1 MKNHEFFY
9 FGLHNMQCRADET
22 NTIYSIVNKFFVNN
36 ATLVIVISSLLKKTR
51 KTVFLG
57 FSKLKLLKVIPYFQ
71 ITYSHLSLRMKTTDK
86 RRDTK

>member
-1 MKNHEFFY
+1 MLRF
-9 FGLHNMQCRADET
+9 
-22 NTIYSIVNKFFVNN
+22 
-36 ATLVIVISSLLKKTR
+36 VIVISSLLKKTR

-71 ITYSHLSLRMKTTDK
+71 ITYSHLSLRMKNHGQK